1 MRKHK
6 VKKLMALVFTIA
18 ALMVMNIV
26 PVFAEGTELEGS
38 GVKRP
43 DGVTWEA
50 VENYAISEDLAH
62 PSDVDD
68 GGKLQ
73 NGTYYFERN
82 NKLYTLSQDE
92 LDKAIAGA
100 KEKKQSGTTQKVQV
114 ELDDA
119 LNNIGVVADTKT
131 AAASLK
137 GFGKFISTII
147 GGIAIIITLGMAL
160 SSALDICYI
169 AFPPLR
175 NFCGDQLAMGES
187 NAMVK
192 QDKDGN
198 LSLRWI
204 TDDAVAAVKTATI
217 ENGKNPFATYFKKRV
232 WSYIILVILLYM
244 LMSGNI
250 TILTNLALKAVEGIL
265 RVLGAL

>member
-1 MRKHK
+1 MRKYR

-18 ALMVMNIV
+18 ALMIMNIV
-26 PVFAEGTELEGS
+26 PVFAAGTSIESS
-38 GVKRP
+38 GVQLP
-43 DGVTWEA
+43 DGVTWGM
-50 VENYAISEDLAH
+50 VEQYAISSGLATESAIKDTSAL
-62 PSDVDD
+62 SD
-68 GGKLQ
+68 
-73 NGTYYFERN
+73 GTFYFYSGS
-82 NKLYTLSQDE
+82 KLYTVNASQLSQ
-92 LDKAIAGA
+92 AAAGA
-100 KEKKQSGTTQKVQV
+100 KENKQSGTTNKVQDD
-114 ELDDA
+114 LDGA
-119 LNNIGVVADTKT
+119 LDNIGVKADVKT
-131 AAASLK
+131 ASESLT
-137 GFGKFISTII
+137 GFGQFISTVI
-147 GGIAIIITLGMAL
+147 GGIAILITLGMAL
-160 SSALDICYI
+160 SSAIDICYI

-192 QDKDGN
+192 KDKDGN

-204 TDDAVAAVKTATI
+204 TDDAVAAVKTSTI

-265 RVLGAL
+265 KVLGAL